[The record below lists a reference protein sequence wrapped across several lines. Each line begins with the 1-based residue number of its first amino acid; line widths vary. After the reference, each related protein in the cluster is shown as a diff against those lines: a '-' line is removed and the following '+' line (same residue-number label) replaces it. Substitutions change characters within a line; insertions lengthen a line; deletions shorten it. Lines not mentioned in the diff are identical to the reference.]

1 VVLDSRNATEYYNG
15 SWNSSVKFDF
25 EEPIRL
31 AKNYIAMMCS
41 VFTFTC
47 PNSIYNINETN
58 SYLSLTV
65 NGITTNY
72 IITYG
77 NYNANTFM
85 TQLISQIGS
94 SFSITFNTLNNI
106 FTLSH
111 TTYDFIINSTSTIYN
126 VMGFKLN
133 TNYNS
138 VSRSLTMPFTC
149 NFNGVQSINIFFEN
163 LNTKNIDSFNKSSSS
178 IIQSIPVDST
188 SQQITFNKTA
198 DFFFKISQ
206 EEIDFI
212 KIDIKDDL
220 ENNINFNNQHWNL
233 SLYFTEIQDV
243 DRFHYQ
249 NNFNSIL
256 NYGYQE

>member
-1 VVLDSRNATEYYNG
+1 VLDSRNATTYYND
-15 SWNSSVKFDF
+15 SWNSSVKFEF

-31 AKNYIAMMCS
+31 AKNFITMTCS

-72 IITYG
+72 TITYG

-94 SFSITFNTLNNI
+94 NFSITFNTLNNI

-111 TTYDFIINSTSTIYN
+111 TIYNFTINSTSTIYN
-126 VMGFKLN
+126 IMGFNLN
-133 TNYNS
+133 TTYNS
-138 VSRSLTMPFTC
+138 VSKSLVMPYTC
-149 NFNGVQSINIFFEN
+149 NFNGVQSINIFFDN

-178 IIQSIPVDST
+178 IIQSIPVDGT
-188 SQQITFNKTA
+188 LQQITFLKTQ
-198 DFFFKISQ
+198 DFHFKISQ

-220 ENNINFNNQHWNL
+220 ENSINFNNQHWNL
-233 SLYFTEIQDV
+233 SLYFTQVEDIS
-243 DRFHYQ
+243 RFHY
-249 NNFNSIL
+249 NTNFNSIL